1 MEQKKGIDVFDFF
14 AEDRGGTE
22 KIHMFNYIL
31 CFAEQNEFLDRLSW
45 RQFRSLFTSYCLMYG
60 IDANT
65 IECNSTLMILHD
77 AINFYQ
83 PGSIE
88 EGYDA
93 FYRFMV
99 KYIV

>member
-14 AEDRGGTE
+14 AEDRGGIE
-22 KIHMFNYIL
+22 KFHMFNYIL